1 MTEEQKKTTMVSE
14 SVLLGSERLSDA
26 IEDMFQ
32 ELLKKAV
39 KETGDACLDATA
51 IEQEKIA
58 RAAAGRSLDRCLHL
72 LARRAKE
79 GV

>member
-1 MTEEQKKTTMVSE
+1 MVSE
-14 SVLLGSERLSDA
+14 RVLVGSERLAAA

-32 ELLKKAV
+32 ELLKKAM
-39 KETGDACLDATA
+39 KEM
-51 IEQEKIA
+51 EQYPDFPVILNEKSA
-58 RAAAGRSLDRCLHL
+58 HAAAGRSLDRCLHL